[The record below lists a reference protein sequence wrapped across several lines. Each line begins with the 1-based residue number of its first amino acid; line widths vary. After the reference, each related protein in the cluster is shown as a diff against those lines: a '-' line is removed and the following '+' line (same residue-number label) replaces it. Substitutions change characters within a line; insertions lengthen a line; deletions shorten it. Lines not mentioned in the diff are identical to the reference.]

1 MSALRSALAVA
12 TTLVLAVVIWSVL
25 LYRQAAVATPAAAM
39 VVAVQDHEAGAA
51 AWAAAD
57 GWRECVAVAGSAPPA
72 VRPVARPGGPPMRA
86 LADDAATL
94 LRRRATGVGWW
105 SLFVVVSL
113 AFGLAL
119 APGGTFLR
127 SPASL
132 ALPITAAAGAGLTWW
147 LELQEARAL
156 RDVVACAG
164 GAPGLWRVAK
174 LSALVLTTAMQ
185 VIVVAGAL
193 RAWLEQFRPA
203 WRRGAQVLGEGF
215 DRLVGTAGKAAPTGR
230 RGDEPRTAAPDAD
243 AAIAAASVETAVTP
257 HARHDTSFRGLMD
270 REWAGILEM
279 RGRVDGRAPDTATA
293 GDYELGPD
301 TPADEPYVCFRSADL
316 TGVALSGGGIRS
328 ATFNLGLLQG
338 LHHIGLLP
346 RVDYLSTVSG
356 GGYIGAFWSNWLT
369 SRRFDDAASPATL
382 RDIFPARRPAGDG
395 SHLSPT
401 LQLDSEQERHLREF
415 GRFLAPRVG
424 LLEVETWTALVAAI
438 AGLLPA
444 LAIAL
449 SLVGIALITWLL
461 LTLPLGA
468 TSPWPSRVTML
479 AITLVV
485 FAVFELL
492 WQKVKLPLQ
501 DQSDARVVA
510 RTRDYA
516 KLITFSLLGLVI
528 VGVLHAARP
537 AVRAWWRTPAGSA
550 AAVVPP
556 LPSDCTWVAPSAS
569 AGGSDLRRG
578 ADLAAGAR
586 PADAVAALP
595 VRYVA
600 PQWELVCPGADA
612 WWRIAGLRVAD
623 VRPALVSPSLF
634 DYTWVW
640 LAAALVLLVLRL
652 VQPLFPLGEDALWV
666 APLDRVIMRLLGLG
680 TVWAGAAG
688 IWHLALNLDALV
700 VSASGAIASA
710 GLFALLRNWIGVAL
724 QKPDRPGAVNRLAAV
739 LPQLLAYLTLLLTIA
754 SVGQGLVRWCG
765 DDWPAW
771 WFAAS
776 TMVGLLVLGVFI
788 DPAEFGLHAF
798 YRARISRAYAGASNL
813 APGETAAG
821 NRQTDPRP
829 GDDPPL
835 ASLVARPLHLV
846 CCAANDLN
854 GDDIGTLGR
863 GARSAV
869 LSRYG
874 LALGRFATPRCPPV
888 SLGAAVTASAAAFNS
903 NMGDVSSKLG
913 PAVSFVMTALN
924 LRLGLWLR
932 HPLAHAA
939 TTRRWPGLLLYR
951 EYFGMTSASGQIA
964 SSSVAGAPGGAT
976 TETAPR
982 HMRDVHLS
990 DGGHFENLAVYELVR
1005 RHCRYILVSDCGADP
1020 TIAFDDLGRALRR
1033 IRQDFGVDITIDV
1046 EPLRPD
1052 ANGHSRQ
1059 HVAVGRIHYTPT
1071 DIGILLYVK
1080 PTLTGDELADVLQ
1093 YKTRNGAF
1101 PHEGTGDQFY
1111 DEAQW
1116 ESYRRLGRHVA
1127 DTVFAFVPPAADP
1140 TAGSG
1145 VSTTS
1150 PSRPADAARIGAA
1163 ASPSRRLTADW
1174 VFGEAA
1180 ARWSTTPGDLEAR
1193 VLEMTARVADLELDL
1208 QQSGAQGLLREVFPE
1223 LDDWTRVT
1231 PAPGSP
1237 PRPAPAPAAPDGA
1250 DLIAILR
1257 VTQMMEDVWMACDLD
1272 AWWSHPLNMGWVNF
1286 FARWVTAPTF
1296 RFWWPLIGPMYSK
1309 GFRDFVDDRFPMPG
1323 SRAARGPVVPWRG
1336 QVVLVAGAHRP
1347 TGLAAT
1353 WWETRSAQRCPWRAG
1368 PDGEPPVADVRPP
1381 VYYENLLT
1389 LERPARGD
1397 IDVQVGLVAVWDARC
1412 SAGAFCLWTSDD
1424 FFVPPSLWGASLG
1437 WYFLRGLLDRL
1448 ADDYIGAVVVVRG
1461 PRPSQAHRVASEDT
1475 RSFVDQY
1482 RKIGFRQRAA
1492 GAIEPPLPPEVR
1504 AVLSDLQFDEQLDT
1518 LLELRFPRP
1527 KAPRVGA

>member
-1 MSALRSALAVA
+1 MFALRTTLAVA
-12 TTLVLAVVIWSVL
+12 TTVVLAVVVWSIV
-25 LYRQAAVATPAAAM
+25 LYRQETAAAPQAAAM
-39 VVAVQDHEAGAA
+39 IGALQDREVGAA
-51 AWAAAD
+51 AWSAAD
-57 GWRECVAVAGSAPPA
+57 GWRECVRVFDSSPPSSKA
-72 VRPVARPGGPPMRA
+72 SARPGGPPIE
-86 LADDAATL
+86 TL
-94 LRRRATGVGWW
+94 LGATDRLLHLRGSGVGWW
-105 SLFVVVSL
+105 CLFVLVSL
-113 AFGLAL
+113 ACGLAL
-119 APGGTFLR
+119 APGGAFLR
-127 SPASL
+127 GPWSL
-132 ALPITAAAGAGLTWW
+132 ALPLAAASGAGLTWW
-147 LELQEARAL
+147 LELQEARVL
-156 RDVVACAG
+156 RDVVTCSG

-174 LSALVLTTAMQ
+174 LSALVLTTALQ
-185 VIVVAGAL
+185 VTVVAGAL

-203 WRRGAQVLGEGF
+203 WRRGAQAVGEGF
-215 DRLVGTAGKAAPTGR
+215 DWLVGTAGTATSAGR
-230 RGDEPRTAAPDAD
+230 RGGAPRTTAPDDAD
-243 AAIAAASVETAVTP
+243 PTSAADVIATADTP
-257 HARHDTSFRGLMD
+257 EGRADTSFRGLMD

-279 RGRVDGRAPDTATA
+279 RGRVDGRVPDSATV

-346 RVDYLSTVSG
+346 RVDFLSTVSG
-356 GGYIGAFWSNWLT
+356 GGYIGGFWSNWLI
-369 SRRFDDAASPATL
+369 SRQFSRSAGPATL
-382 RDIFPARRPAGDG
+382 RDIFPARRPSGDG
-395 SHLSPT
+395 THLSPT

-449 SLVGIALITWLL
+449 SLVGMALVTWLL

-468 TSPWPSRVTML
+468 SSPWPSRATML
-479 AITLVV
+479 AITVVV

-492 WQKVKLPLQ
+492 WQKVKLPAK
-501 DQSDARVVA
+501 DQSDVRVVA

-516 KLITFSLLGLVI
+516 KLVAFSLLSLVI
-528 VGVLHAARP
+528 VGLLHAALP
-537 AVRAWWRTPAGSA
+537 AARVWWRTPAGTVVP
-550 AAVVPP
+550 VVPP
-556 LPSDCTWVAPSAS
+556 LASGCVPSPWGPAQVD
-569 AGGSDLRRG
+569 RG
-578 ADLAAGAR
+578 AAQSAPGVEARTLAAQ
-586 PADAVAALP
+586 P

-600 PQWELVCPGADA
+600 PHWEVVCPGADA
-612 WWRIAGLRVAD
+612 WWRLSGLRVSDA
-623 VRPALVSPSLF
+623 RPALFSPSLF

-640 LAAALVLLVLRL
+640 LAAAVVLLVLRL

-688 IWHLALNLDALV
+688 VWHLALNLDALA

-710 GLFALLRNWIGVAL
+710 GLFALLRNWMAVAL

-739 LPQLLAYLTLLLTIA
+739 LPQLLAYLTLLLTVA

-771 WFAAS
+771 WSAAS
-776 TMVGLLVLGVFI
+776 TMIALLVLGLFI

-835 ASLVARPLHLV
+835 AWLVARPLHLV

-874 LALGRFATPRCPPV
+874 LSLGRFATPRCPPV

-913 PAVSFVMTALN
+913 PVVSFVMTALN

-964 SSSVAGAPGGAT
+964 PASPTGRRDAT
-976 TETAPR
+976 TTTAIAPT

-990 DGGHFENLAVYELVR
+990 DGGHFENLGVYELVR

-1046 EPLRPD
+1046 DPLRPD
-1052 ANGHSRQ
+1052 AGGHSRQ
-1059 HVAVGRIHYTPT
+1059 HVAVGRIHYSPT
-1071 DIGILLYVK
+1071 DVGILLYVK

-1127 DTVFAFVPPAADP
+1127 DTVFAFVPPADDP

-1145 VSTTS
+1145 SSTTS

-1163 ASPSRRLTADW
+1163 AAPSRKLTADW

-1180 ARWSTTPGDLEAR
+1180 ARWGTTPADLEAR

-1208 QQSGAQGLLREVFPE
+1208 QHSGARSLLREVFPE
-1223 LDDWTRVT
+1223 LE
-1231 PAPGSP
+1231 AL
-1237 PRPAPAPAAPDGA
+1237 APAASGSQSGRRHAPDAEDDGVE
-1250 DLIAILR
+1250 LVAILR
-1257 VTQMMEDVWMACDLD
+1257 VTQLMEDVWMACDLD

-1296 RFWWPLIGPMYSK
+1296 RFWWPLLGPMYSK

-1323 SRAARGPVVPWRG
+1323 SRATHGPVVPWRG
-1336 QVVLVAGAHRP
+1336 HVAPIAGPDAP

-1353 WWETRSAQRCPWRAG
+1353 WWATRSAQRCPWRAG
-1368 PDGEPPVADVRPP
+1368 RAGELAVATVRRP
-1381 VYYENLLT
+1381 VYYENLLR
-1389 LERPARGD
+1389 LGRPGRGD
-1397 IDVQVGLVAVWDARC
+1397 TDVQVGLVATWDARC
-1412 SAGAFCLWTSDD
+1412 PEEAFCLWTSDD

-1437 WYFLRGLLDRL
+1437 WYFLRGLLHRL
-1448 ADDYIGAVVVVRG
+1448 ADDYIGAFVVVRG
-1461 PRPSQAHRVASEDT
+1461 PRPSQAHRVAAEDT
-1475 RSFVDQY
+1475 RNFVDQY

-1492 GAIEPPLPPEVR
+1492 GAVEPPLPSEVR
-1504 AVLSDLQFDEQLDT
+1504 ALLAEMQYDDQLDT
-1518 LLELRFPRP
+1518 LLELRLARW
-1527 KAPRVGA
+1527 KSSRGGG